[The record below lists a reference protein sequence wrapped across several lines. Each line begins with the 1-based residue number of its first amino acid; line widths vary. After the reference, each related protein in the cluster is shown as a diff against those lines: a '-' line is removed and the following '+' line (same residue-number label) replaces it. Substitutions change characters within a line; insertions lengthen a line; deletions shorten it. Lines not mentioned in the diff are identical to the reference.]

1 MDGRH
6 TGNIYHFLDKATSF
20 AKQQPRKYLWERNAY
35 FYTPGA
41 HGTWAEFIEM
51 TNHSLQDVSANTIW
65 GPILGTGIRS
75 MGPEPPNSSPED
87 DNFNWGVGEE
97 ADLITFLP
105 IFSPK
110 ETSWT
115 FPDKVWNFK
124 HGLHTP
130 RRAGVITMGR
140 YSRRLLNL
148 IHKSQATR
156 GLGLASEMTG
166 ASWSLYH
173 GLKAVHVPHPIYADG
188 KWTPH
193 ELARIYNRGLPENI
207 NGGPDSIWNFDHVYD
222 HIMYRLSYM
231 FTTHTAED
239 LYRRWLG
246 YRTAEN
252 EGGKKVSQSIPI
264 DQIFILETLLI
275 DTSSV

>member
-1 MDGRH
+1 
-6 TGNIYHFLDKATSF
+6 
-20 AKQQPRKYLWERNAY
+20 
-35 FYTPGA
+35 
-41 HGTWAEFIEM
+41 
-51 TNHSLQDVSANTIW
+51 
-65 GPILGTGIRS
+65 
-75 MGPEPPNSSPED
+75 MGPEPPNPSPED
-87 DNFNWGVGEE
+87 DDFNWGVGEE

-105 IFSPK
+105 IFNPK
-110 ETSWT
+110 ETTWT

-188 KWTPH
+188 QWTPH

-207 NGGPDSIWNFDHVYD
+207 NGGPDSIWNFDHLYD

-246 YRTAEN
+246 YRTAVN
-252 EGGKKVSQSIPI
+252 EGGKRVC
-264 DQIFILETLLI
+264 
-275 DTSSV
+275 

>member
-1 MDGRH
+1 MDARH
-6 TGNIYHFLDKATSF
+6 TGHIYHFLDKAISF
-20 AKQQPRKYLWERNAY
+20 AREQPRRYLWERNAY

-41 HGTWAEFIEM
+41 HGTWAEFKEM
-51 TNHSLQDVSANTIW
+51 VNRSLQNLSAKTIW
-65 GPILGTGIRS
+65 GPILGTGIRPL
-75 MGPEPPNSSPED
+75 GPEPPNASPED

-105 IFSPK
+105 IFNPK
-110 ETSWT
+110 ETNWT
-115 FPDKVWNFK
+115 FPDKIWNFK
-124 HGLHTP
+124 HGLETP

-140 YSRRLLNL
+140 YSRRLLDL
-148 IHKSQATR
+148 THHAQATR
-156 GLGLASEMTG
+156 GLGLASEMSG

-188 KWTPH
+188 HWTPE
-193 ELARIYNRGLPENI
+193 ELARIYNRGSPDNI
-207 NGGPDSIWNFDHVYD
+207 NGGPDSIWNFDHLYD

-252 EGGKKVSQSIPI
+252 EGGKKVGSIPAHHMV
-264 DQIFILETLLI
+264 TLCN
-275 DTSSV
+275 